1 MWADKKRNQR
11 GIAILTSSLILIL
24 AIPMLGL
31 AIDSTVLY
39 VVKCRLQGAVDGA
52 ALAAA
57 KALAR
62 GTDDPT
68 QVSNA
73 QNSAATYVMLN
84 FPQGYFF
91 TTNVTVNPTTDV
103 TVDESVAHERIITV
117 NAHVT
122 VPALF
127 MTWLH
132 FASTNV
138 NASATTV
145 RRDTNIA
152 LVVDRSGSLQST
164 GSCGPVQQSAINFVG
179 KFSNARDYMSLVTF
193 ASSTHVDFPIADNF
207 LTATPSVPTLIGN
220 FSCAGSTSSAMALW
234 EGYDQLVGLNQPNAL
249 NVILF
254 FTDGKPTGVN
264 VNMPLVSTSP
274 CMFPHPPVSP
284 GGPKWIN
291 GLYNTYTNQP
301 LGQWFGVLD
310 PTNPGTPPI
319 GDMALTA
326 DSTGGQGCN
335 FKSNV
340 QDTSDFQGVPTLDV
354 FGDNL
359 NNGYQ
364 AISPAPSPYISFS
377 NTPNAVSMT
386 INGADDA
393 ATQIRN
399 GTSLCANAPAP
410 TSGCTTYLTHTGS
423 LSNVI
428 IYSIGLGNAPYPIST
443 GLLERISNDPR
454 STIYDSSK
462 PVGAFV
468 EAPTTADIDAAFALV
483 ASEILRLS
491 R

>member
-1 MWADKKRNQR
+1 MRSDKRRKQR

-31 AIDSTVLY
+31 AIDSTILY

-62 GTDDPT
+62 GTDDAT
-68 QVSNA
+68 QVTNA

-91 TTNVTVNPTTDV
+91 TTSVTVNPTTDV
-103 TVDESVAHERIITV
+103 TVDESIAHERIITV

-132 FASTNV
+132 FVSTNV

-152 LVVDRSGSLQST
+152 LVVDRSGSLAAS
-164 GSCGPVQQSAINFVG
+164 GSCAPLQQSAVNFVN
-179 KFSNARDYMSLVTF
+179 KFSNGRDYVSLITF

-207 LTATPSVPTLIGN
+207 LTAAPSVPTLINN

-234 EGYDQLVGLNQPNAL
+234 EGYDQLVGLNQSAAL

-264 VNMPLVSTSP
+264 VNMPLANSSPCTSP
-274 CMFPHPPVSP
+274 HAGP
-284 GGPKWIN
+284 PKWVN
-291 GLYNTYTNQP
+291 GLYNTYTNVNEF
-301 LGQWFGVLD
+301 FGILN
-310 PTNPGTPPI
+310 PTNSGTPPS
-319 GDMALTA
+319 GDMALTT
-326 DSTGGQGCN
+326 DSNNGAGCH
-335 FKSNV
+335 FISNV
-340 QDTSDFQGVPTLDV
+340 TDTSDFQGVPTTDV

-364 AISPAPSPYISFS
+364 SITLSGSYISLA
-377 NTPNAVSMT
+377 NANNAAAMAM
-386 INGADDA
+386 NGADDA
-393 ATQIRN
+393 ATRIRN
-399 GTSLCANAPAP
+399 GTSLCANAPTP
-410 TSGCTTYLTHTGS
+410 TSGCTAYLTHTGS

-428 IYSIGLGNAPYPIST
+428 IYSIGLGNAAYPISPD
-443 GLLERISNDPR
+443 LLERVSNDPR

-462 PVGAFV
+462 PAGAFV
-468 EAPTTADIDAAFALV
+468 SAPTSADIDAAFALV